1 MSGRTIR
8 PFAEETAKTLPTDST
23 GQLLYPIV
31 GADGIMLQ
39 KTDDGRYLNLDNE
52 VIPLD
57 EFGRPLDITTGK
69 ILPQDEHGQYVYNP
83 QGISTTIEA
92 PKTRKPSKTLNA
104 TKWTPILDVEDEE
117 YIIKRLETNYLL
129 INF

>member
-1 MSGRTIR
+1 
-8 PFAEETAKTLPTDST
+8 
-23 GQLLYPIV
+23 
-31 GADGIMLQ
+31 MLQ

-83 QGISTTIEA
+83 QEISTTVEA
-92 PKTRKPSKTLNA
+92 PKTQKPSKTLNA

-129 INF
+129 INFLIGEMNQQIALLALILIYYWFTTLHLTLKFLTIV